1 MATLPLTNRSDFFEV
16 LEQTRLEV
24 ETLAARSSGHGPMK
38 SIAVQLGEMKRQ
50 TAGGRNPTEDE
61 RDAITIGLIA
71 VRELEP
77 PSSESM
83 ADLIEI
89 LHELNGYFREWPDP

>member
-1 MATLPLTNRSDFFEV
+1 MATLPLTNRPDFFEV

-24 ETLAARSSGHGPMK
+24 ENLAARGSGHGPMK
-38 SIAVQLGEMKRQ
+38 SVAVQLEVMKRQ

-83 ADLIEI
+83 ADLIER